1 MKLDYISC
9 PKYDAFFT
17 FQDPPDGDQY
27 SLRWNNHQNNLLRVF
42 SRLFDAEHLTD
53 VLLAAEGRTL
63 RAHKVVLSASSSY
76 FENIFTEFDEKNQ
89 VVILKD
95 TSYDDIAAIVEF
107 MYKGEISVAQVRK
120 IFDSNLILAYF
131 T

>member
-1 MKLDYISC
+1 M
-9 PKYDAFFT
+9 
-17 FQDPPDGDQY
+17 
-27 SLRWNNHQNNLLRVF
+27 RWNNHQNNLLRVF